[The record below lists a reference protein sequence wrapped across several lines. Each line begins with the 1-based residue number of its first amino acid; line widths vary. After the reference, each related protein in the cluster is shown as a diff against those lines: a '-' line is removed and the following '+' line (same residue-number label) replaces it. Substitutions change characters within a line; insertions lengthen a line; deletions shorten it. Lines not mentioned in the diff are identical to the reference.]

1 MHSVVDV
8 EVRSR
13 EDRACLRLLNLRT
26 SVLQLCQQGI
36 AREVPVFG
44 MIDGLRI
51 TGIVDELSL
60 DPVSQP
66 TIKTRQLL
74 ALTWSNRLSVCPS
87 INLPF

>member
-60 DPVSQP
+60 GPVSHP
-66 TIKTRQLL
+66 AIKNVIMLGRD
-74 ALTWSNRLSVCPS
+74 SEPK
-87 INLPF
+87 P